1 MKRALIID
9 DDAIR
14 VPTLTR
20 YAESLLGTCEVEH
33 YPMFMANWDDFDL
46 VLLDHDLGE
55 GGDVSR
61 HVSEAFPEG
70 YGGKAWIIVH
80 SMNPVGARNIV
91 HTLNAGRV
99 MPYSAILSRFSQ

>member
-1 MKRALIID
+1 MKALIID

-20 YAESLLGTCEVEH
+20 YATSLLGECEVTHSLTFTPDWEG
-33 YPMFMANWDDFDL
+33 FDL
-46 VLLDHDLGE
+46 ILLDHDLGK

-70 YGGKAWIIVH
+70 YNGRAWVIVH

-91 HTLNAGRV
+91 HTLGAGRV
-99 MPYSAILSRFSQ
+99 MPYSAILSRFS